1 VGGGDG
7 DFERQLHHATSVREN
22 INSTGEKTMASSNV
36 RVICTESSFN
46 SEVIQSTLPVI
57 VHFFAKWAGPCKQ
70 LQPSLDAL
78 ADEYIGKM
86 VFVNVDVDENESLAM
101 EYEVTTVPAV
111 FAIKHGEVVD
121 KFTGYKDK
129 QDLVAVCKKI
139 L

>member
-1 VGGGDG
+1 
-7 DFERQLHHATSVREN
+7 
-22 INSTGEKTMASSNV
+22 MASSNV
-36 RVICTESSFN
+36 RVVCTESSFN

-70 LQPSLDAL
+70 IQPSLDAL
-78 ADEYIGKM
+78 ADEYSGKM
-86 VFVNVDVDENESLAM
+86 VFVNVDIDENEPLAT
-101 EYEVTTVPAV
+101 EYEVIAIPAV

-129 QDLVAVCKKI
+129 QLLVAFCQKI